1 MKRPLVAFAVF
12 TVGFLCA
19 NTCCYAR
26 ANAPQPAV
34 PLSTAQAP
42 QEASSSPDIE
52 TVEIP
57 GPMRSFLRMAGISQ
71 EVQPADVLPLLARN
85 VSIQG
90 YEEGRP
96 TEFLLI
102 VQRYLTYARSISS
115 LADANGTIKVTR
127 CEDAD
132 RLTHALGYRIEKSCG
147 DAGAYLATAVPE
159 RAFLTLDS
167 GFPVTALEQ
176 AIQKHSTFTYSFA
189 STRVPALFQEHDWL
203 AISMMRKKPGENLV
217 DVLLHDRDVAR
228 LYWAMSKVDAETQVA
243 LHRAPGLK
251 TLLPLAPALEFYGN
265 QLEIRSGRVLLPG
278 GPDAAKKWEDLA
290 GANPANAGQFV
301 RRLLENDHG
310 WLAAYYDA
318 LEHVSPEQQAHL
330 LSGDRF
336 KYFYGVYHA
345 AEAGVSATRGIF
357 PSNGELMILFSD
369 VRWQPNGD
377 MYMPGN
383 LAIWKDI
390 LLQKTESKMVRDWVK
405 RAHSW
410 DSPDQLLATL
420 IALSHFDT
428 EDGPLQIY
436 LMLNEIDRERPAS
449 QPLSEATLRSLA
461 SRYAEFHAWYSTF
474 AEFPA
479 LDDNSIAQFLAAAE
493 RMNGI
498 QDSSLRANALG
509 AFQANIGIWTIL
521 ARQQEIPASQINKS
535 WQQAMQPFTDIT
547 SSVKLFEATRTSLR
561 SLATA
566 AGGNSDV
573 SEDELVDLLAGPAQR
588 NGAGLQVHQMLAA
601 RMRSV
606 LDDQRLV
613 SLDTLFGLYDGL
625 DEMAHGASMSDSLI
639 PLAGSLREFEMPRP
653 ILTTSERL
661 AAAPEIYTSRHAEL
675 QVRTDLTR
683 AIRQPSSP
691 AQLEA
696 ARGQLTPFLR
706 DTLVGLN
713 YAYYEPPGAQA
724 LHHDPLFV
732 RSHDFS
738 SESVQGFADIWDA
751 PQLMGIGVTA
761 GGGAYLVGSLAGLP
775 YALASAEENF
785 IAPANVQALIWE
797 NVVPSLL
804 VDAVEPRWW
813 GVTPAEMH
821 AVALYQRSGEE
832 ILKAAAGDAQKTEEV
847 LGVLSERL
855 TSKRLATVEEAL
867 RNPGGADGLA
877 SKMYPAETFYLAA
890 ALREKHPA
898 EAPDW
903 GPASRE
909 LDGLIRN
916 NPSDTSLERLSRDFG
931 VPHPAL
937 NQSDVCAL
945 VNTRPFPA
953 FGGDASRL
961 FGESWD
967 SNILYWARMA
977 DEMDYAPAM
986 LNVLVPALT
995 QRMVANIFATDI
1007 EDRGALLRALQR
1019 TGDEFRKGQIRVH
1032 VAGTPAPEQGN
1043 SGW

>member
-1 MKRPLVAFAVF
+1 MKRPLVVFAHLA
-12 TVGFLCA
+12 VGILCTA
-19 NTCCYAR
+19 SYCYAR
-26 ANAPQPAV
+26 AERPQPAA
-34 PLSTAQAP
+34 LSTRVEAP
-42 QEASSSPDIE
+42 QQASPSPDAE

-57 GPMRSFLRMAGISQ
+57 GPLRSFLRMAGISQ
-71 EVQPADVLPLLARN
+71 EVQPDDVLPLLARN

-102 VQRYLTYARSISS
+102 VERYLTYARSVAS
-115 LADANGTIKVTR
+115 LADASGTIRITE
-127 CEDAD
+127 CDDAN
-132 RLTHALGYRIEKSCG
+132 RLAHALGYRIEKSCG
-147 DAGAYLATAVPE
+147 DPTAYLATAVPE

-176 AIQKHSTFTYSFA
+176 AIQKHSTFTYTFA
-189 STRVPALFQEHDWL
+189 STRVPVLFHEHDWL
-203 AISMMRKKPGENLV
+203 AVSVWRKKPSENLT
-217 DVLLHDRDVAR
+217 DVLLHDRSVAR
-228 LYWAMSKVDAETQVA
+228 LYWAMSKIDGETQVA
-243 LHRAPGLK
+243 LHHSPGLK
-251 TLLPLAPALEFYGN
+251 TLLPLAPALEFYGT
-265 QLEIRSGRVLLPG
+265 QLRIRSERVQLPG
-278 GPDAAKKWEDLA
+278 GPDGAKKWEDLA
-290 GANPANAGQFV
+290 GANPASPGSFV
-301 RRLLENDHG
+301 RHLLEDDHG

-318 LEHVSPEQQAHL
+318 LEHVSPEQQARL
-330 LSGDRF
+330 ISGDRL
-336 KYFYGVYHA
+336 KYFYGVYRA
-345 AEAGVSATRGIF
+345 TEGGVSATRGIF
-357 PSNGELMILFSD
+357 PSNGNLMILFSD

-377 MYMPGN
+377 VYIPGT
-383 LAIWKDI
+383 LTIWKDI
-390 LLQKTESKMVRDWVK
+390 LLQKTESKMVHEWVR
-405 RAHSW
+405 RARSW

-428 EDGPLQIY
+428 EDGPVQIY
-436 LMLNEIDRERPAS
+436 LMLNEIDRERPES
-449 QPLSEATLRSLA
+449 QPLSEASLRSLA
-461 SRYAEFHAWYSTF
+461 SRYSEFHAWYSTF
-474 AEFPA
+474 AEFPS

-493 RMNGI
+493 RTSGI
-498 QDSSLRANALG
+498 PDASLRANALG
-509 AFQANIGIWTIL
+509 AFQANIGLWTIL
-521 ARQQEIPASQINKS
+521 ARQQEIPASQLNKS
-535 WQQAMQPFTDIT
+535 WQQTMQPFTGIT
-547 SSVKLFEATRTSLR
+547 SSVKLFEATRNSLK
-561 SLATA
+561 SLVTA
-566 AGGNSDV
+566 AGGNDL
-573 SEDELVDLLAGPAQR
+573 SEDALVDLLAGPPQQTT
-588 NGAGLQVHQMLAA
+588 AGQQVHQLLAA
-601 RMRSV
+601 RIRSV

-625 DEMAHGASMSDSLI
+625 DQMAHGASMSDSLI

-696 ARGQLTPFLR
+696 ARGQLAPFLR

-738 SESVQGFADIWDA
+738 SESVQGFSDIWDT

-813 GVTPAEMH
+813 GVSQAEMH
-821 AVALYQRSGEE
+821 AAALYQRSGEE
-832 ILKAAAGDAQKTEEV
+832 ILKAAAGNPQMTEEV
-847 LGVLSERL
+847 IGVLSDRL
-855 TSKRLATVEEAL
+855 SSKRLGTIEEAL
-867 RNPGGADGLA
+867 RNPGGVDTLA
-877 SKMYPAETFYLAA
+877 ARMFPAEAFYLAA
-890 ALREKHPA
+890 EFRVKHPSDA
-898 EAPDW
+898 ASW
-903 GPASRE
+903 GPASHE
-909 LDGLIRN
+909 LDDLVRK
-916 NPSDTSLERLSRDFG
+916 NPSETSVERLTRDFG

-937 NQSDVCAL
+937 NQSDVCNL

-967 SNILYWARMA
+967 SNILYWARLA
-977 DEMDYAPAM
+977 DEMNYSPAM
-986 LNVLVPALT
+986 LNILVPALT

-1007 EDRGALLRALQR
+1007 EDRGALLRALQE

-1032 VAGTPAPEQGN
+1032 MAGTPAPEQEN

>member
-1 MKRPLVAFAVF
+1 MKRPLVAFAHLA
-12 TVGFLCA
+12 VGLLCVA
-19 NTCCYAR
+19 SSCYAR
-26 ANAPQPAV
+26 ADRPQP
-34 PLSTAQAP
+34 TAQTP
-42 QEASSSPDIE
+42 LQTSPSQDRE

-57 GPMRSFLRMAGISQ
+57 GPLRSFLRMAGISQ

-102 VQRYLTYARSISS
+102 VQRYLAYARSVAS
-115 LADANGTIKVTR
+115 LADANGTIRITG
-127 CEDAD
+127 CDDAQ
-132 RLTHALGYRIEKSCG
+132 RLARALGYRIEKSCG
-147 DAGAYLATAVPE
+147 DPAAFLATAVPE

-176 AIQKHSTFTYSFA
+176 AVQKKSTFTYAFA
-189 STRVPALFQEHDWL
+189 STRVPVLFHEHDWM
-203 AISMMRKKPGENLV
+203 AISDLKRKPGENLA
-217 DVLLHDRDVAR
+217 DVLLHDRSVAR
-228 LYWAMSKVDAETQVA
+228 LYWAMSKVDSETQVA
-243 LHRAPGLK
+243 LQHAPGLK
-251 TLLPLAPALEFYGN
+251 TLLPLAPALEFYGS
-265 QLEIRSGRVLLPG
+265 QLRIREGRVLLPG
-278 GPDAAKKWEDLA
+278 GPDATKKWEELA
-290 GANPANAGQFV
+290 GANPSSPGPFV
-301 RRLLENDHG
+301 RHLLEDDHG

-318 LEHVSPEQQAHL
+318 LEHVTPEQQNHL
-330 LSGDRF
+330 LAGERL

-345 AEAGVSATRGIF
+345 TEAGVSATRGIF
-357 PSNGELMILFSD
+357 PSNGNLMILFSN
-369 VRWQPNGD
+369 VRWEPNGD
-377 MYMPGN
+377 VYIPGN
-383 LAIWKDI
+383 LGVWKDI
-390 LLQKTESKMVRDWVK
+390 LMQKTESKMVRDWVR
-405 RAHSW
+405 RARSW
-410 DSPDQLLATL
+410 TSPDQLVATL

-428 EDGPLQIY
+428 EDGPVQIY
-436 LMLNEIDRERPAS
+436 LMLNEIDRERPAL

-461 SRYAEFHAWYSTF
+461 TRYAELHAWYATF

-479 LDDNSIAQFLAAAE
+479 LDDNSIAQFIAAAE

-498 QDSSLRANALG
+498 QDSGLRANALG

-521 ARQQEIPASQINKS
+521 ARQREIPDSQLNKS
-535 WQQAMQPFTDIT
+535 WQQTMQPFTDIN
-547 SSVKLFEATRTSLR
+547 SSLKLFEATRASLK
-561 SLATA
+561 SVVAA
-566 AGGNSDV
+566 AGGSDV
-573 SEDELVDLLAGPAQR
+573 SEDEVVDLLAGPAQQSA
-588 NGAGLQVHQMLAA
+588 AGQQVHQLLATRIRA
-601 RMRSV
+601 V

-613 SLDTLFGLYDGL
+613 SLDTLFGLFDGL
-625 DEMAHGASMSDSLI
+625 DEMAHGASMRDSLVQ
-639 PLAGSLREFEMPRP
+639 LAGSLREFEMPRP

-683 AIRQPSSP
+683 AIRQPASP
-691 AQLEA
+691 AQLEM
-696 ARGQLTPFLR
+696 ARGQLAPFLR

-724 LHHDPLFV
+724 LHHDPLLV

-804 VDAVEPRWW
+804 VDAIEPRWW
-813 GVTPAEMH
+813 GVSPAEMH
-821 AVALYQRSGEE
+821 AAALYQRSGEE
-832 ILKAAAGDAQKTEEV
+832 ILKLAAANPQTAQEV
-847 LGVLSERL
+847 IGVLSERL
-855 TSKRLATVEEAL
+855 SSKRLETVEDGLRSPESAEAL
-867 RNPGGADGLA
+867 IPR
-877 SKMYPAETFYLAA
+877 MFPAETFYLAA
-890 ALREKHPA
+890 AFRQKHPSDA
-898 EAPDW
+898 ASW
-903 GPASRE
+903 GAASRE
-909 LDGLIRN
+909 LDDLIGKD
-916 NPSDTSLERLSRDFG
+916 PSETSVERLSRDFG
-931 VPHPAL
+931 APHPAL
-937 NQSDVCAL
+937 NQSDVCMLA
-945 VNTRPFPA
+945 NTRPFPA
-953 FGGDASRL
+953 FGGEASRL

-967 SNILYWARMA
+967 SNILYWARLA
-977 DEMDYAPAM
+977 DEMKYSPAM

-1007 EDRGALLRALQR
+1007 EDRGALLRALQQ

-1032 VAGTPAPEQGN
+1032 VAGTPAPQQEN

>member
-1 MKRPLVAFAVF
+1 MKRPLVAFAHLA
-12 TVGFLCA
+12 VGLLCVA
-19 NTCCYAR
+19 SCCYAR
-26 ANAPQPAV
+26 AERPQPV
-34 PLSTAQAP
+34 PPTAQAP
-42 QEASSSPDIE
+42 TETNSNPDTE
-52 TVEIP
+52 MVEIP
-57 GPMRSFLRMAGISQ
+57 GPLRSFLRMAGISQ
-71 EVQPADVLPLLARN
+71 EVQPVDVLPLLARN

-102 VQRYLTYARSISS
+102 VQRYLAYARTVASM
-115 LADANGTIKVTR
+115 ADANGTIRITE
-127 CEDAD
+127 CADAD
-132 RLTHALGYRIEKSCG
+132 KLVRALGYRIEKSCG
-147 DAGAYLATAVPE
+147 DPGAYLATAVPE

-176 AIQKHSTFTYSFA
+176 AIQKRSTFTYSFA
-189 STRVPALFQEHDWL
+189 STRVPVLFREHDWL
-203 AISMMRKKPGENLV
+203 AISLGKRKPGENMA
-217 DVLLHDRDVAR
+217 DVLLHDRSVAR
-228 LYWAMSKVDAETQVA
+228 LYWAMSKVDPETQVA
-243 LHRAPGLK
+243 LHHAPGLK
-251 TLLPLAPALEFYGN
+251 TLLPLAAALEFYGS
-265 QLEIRSGRVLLPG
+265 QLEIRAGHVLLPG
-278 GPDAAKKWEDLA
+278 GPDAAKKWEELA
-290 GANPANAGQFV
+290 GANPASAGSFV
-301 RRLLENDHG
+301 RHLLEDDHG

-318 LEHVSPEQQAHL
+318 LEHVSPEQQSHL
-330 LSGDRF
+330 LAGDRF
-336 KYFYGVYHA
+336 KYFYGVYRA
-345 AEAGVSATRGIF
+345 TEAGVSATRGIF
-357 PSNGELMILFSD
+357 PSNGNLMILFSD
-369 VRWQPNGD
+369 VRWEPSGD
-377 MYMPGN
+377 VYIPGN
-383 LAIWKDI
+383 LTVWKDI
-390 LLQKTESKMVRDWVK
+390 LLDKTESKMVHEWVR

-420 IALSHFDT
+420 VALSHFDT
-428 EDGPLQIY
+428 ENGPLQIY
-436 LMLNEIDRERPAS
+436 LMLNEIDRERPAA

-461 SRYAEFHAWYSTF
+461 ARYGEFHAWYATF

-479 LDDNSIAQFLAAAE
+479 LDDNSIAQFVAAAE
-493 RMNGI
+493 RINGI
-498 QDSSLRANALG
+498 SDSSLRANALG

-521 ARQQEIPASQINKS
+521 ARQQEIPANQINKS
-535 WQQAMQPFTDIT
+535 WQQAMQPFSSIN
-547 SSVKLFEATRTSLR
+547 SSVKLFEATRNSLK
-561 SLATA
+561 SLVIA
-566 AGGNSDV
+566 AGGSDL
-573 SEDELVDLLAGPAQR
+573 SEDELVDLLAGPAQQ
-588 NGAGLQVHQMLAA
+588 NTAGQQVHQMLAA
-601 RMRSV
+601 RIRSV

-661 AAAPEIYTSRHAEL
+661 AAAPEIYSSRHAEL

-696 ARGQLTPFLR
+696 ARGQLAPFLR

-713 YAYYEPPGAQA
+713 YAYYEPPGAEA

-813 GVTPAEMH
+813 GVSQAEMH
-821 AVALYQRSGEE
+821 AATLYQRSGEE
-832 ILKAAAGDAQKTEEV
+832 ILKAAAGNAQMAEEV
-847 LGVLSERL
+847 IGVLSERL
-855 TSKRLATVEEAL
+855 SSKRLEMVEEAL
-867 RNPGGADGLA
+867 RSPTSTEALTA
-877 SKMYPAETFYLAA
+877 KMFPAETFYLAA
-890 ALREKHPA
+890 EFRQKHSSDA
-898 EAPDW
+898 ASW
-903 GPASRE
+903 GAASRE
-909 LDGLIRN
+909 LDELVQKK
-916 NPSDTSLERLSRDFG
+916 PSDTNVERLSRDFG

-937 NQSDVCAL
+937 NQSDVCDL
-945 VNTRPFPA
+945 VNMRPFPA

-967 SNILYWARMA
+967 SNILYWARLA
-977 DEMDYAPAM
+977 DEMGYSPAM

-1007 EDRGALLRALQR
+1007 EDRGALLRALQT

-1032 VAGTPAPEQGN
+1032 VAGTPAAEQGN